1 MSNELRDKIRA
12 AWPEY
17 AKTHG
22 RQDPDFYIPPVRE
35 GGNTAALIDLAVQL
49 ADEHYAR
56 PNPEAQA
63 ALDRLT
69 DQAINTAGDAHG
81 RERVRDDWR
90 TVLKALAS

>member
-35 GGNTAALIDLAVQL
+35 GGNTAALIDLAVEKAKEQQRTAL
-49 ADEHYAR
+49 NNLVKRIGHNLHNLGEIGQFIRVDYVNEFIDDEMR
-56 PNPEAQA
+56 K
-63 ALDRLT
+63 L
-69 DQAINTAGDAHG
+69 
-81 RERVRDDWR
+81 
-90 TVLKALAS
+90 

>member
-49 ADEHYAR
+49 AQEH
-56 PNPEAQA
+56 
-63 ALDRLT
+63 
-69 DQAINTAGDAHG
+69 IDAEYRRGYRVGWAEG
-81 RERVRDDWR
+81 RS
-90 TVLKALAS
+90 AP

>member
-49 ADEHYAR
+49 AQEQIERERTDAYS
-56 PNPEAQA
+56 A
-63 ALDRLT
+63 ALDDVQRHCQSL
-69 DQAINTAGDAHG
+69 Q
-81 RERVRDDWR
+81 
-90 TVLKALAS
+90 KAAWDSQT

>member
-49 ADEHYAR
+49 ADEHYR
-56 PNPEAQA
+56 DKLAQMNVA
-63 ALDRLT
+63 FD
-69 DQAINTAGDAHG
+69 
-81 RERVRDDWR
+81 E
-90 TVLKALAS
+90 